1 MKLKTFARRAAAA
14 GAVLAALTLAALP
27 ALAAPKVQVST
38 TNAVADH
45 ADILSDETEQY
56 VNDVSIKLSDACG
69 AQIGVYTLDELLGST
84 TMEGF
89 AYDVFNAW
97 GLGSDDLDN
106 GVLLLLAPNEADGGD
121 YYIMRGNGLESQ
133 LSFSTLGSLLDEYME
148 PYWVNG
154 DYDTGTQKTVQALA
168 NRLCSIYGVTL
179 NSSYTDTSAPD
190 RGGPNVMGFVLLVVA
205 VLLVIWLI
213 TYLMRP
219 RGPRPPRGGGGGS
232 SKPTVDIPDDVP
244 TGLNGDDHFAY
255 IVGYPNGNVEPNG
268 NITRA
273 EVATIFFRLLT
284 EEVRTANSTQSNSLS
299 DVTRGQW
306 FNHAVSTLSSMGI
319 VKGHNDGTFAPN
331 APITRAEFA
340 AIAARFDD
348 KNTDTSS
355 KFTDIASHWAK
366 NEIGI
371 AANKGWING
380 YPDSTFRPNQYITRA
395 EAMTLVNRVLNRLP
409 ENSSDLLDSMIK
421 WPDNSDA
428 SAWYYLAVQEA
439 TNSHAYS
446 DKSKGDKY
454 EKWSKLRETRDW
466 TELEK

>member
-14 GAVLAALTLAALP
+14 GAVLAALMLAALP
-27 ALAAPKVQVST
+27 ALAAPKVQVNT

-121 YYIMRGNGLESQ
+121 YYIMRGDGLESQ

-232 SKPTVDIPDDVP
+232 S
-244 TGLNGDDHFAY
+244 F
-255 IVGYPNGNVEPNG
+255 GNNMFWYSMG
-268 NITRA
+268 RA
-273 EVATIFFRLLT
+273 SRRPRRPPPPPPPRASCKTARRRLSASRRLYKNYTIFKQKVKPERGP
-284 EEVRTANSTQSNSLS
+284 
-299 DVTRGQW
+299 TRCRNPKKDPTPISGQQVLFLKIHW
-306 FNHAVSTLSSMGI
+306 N
-319 VKGHNDGTFAPN
+319 P
-331 APITRAEFA
+331 
-340 AIAARFDD
+340 
-348 KNTDTSS
+348 TSPAGS
-355 KFTDIASHWAK
+355 KPA
-366 NEIGI
+366 
-371 AANKGWING
+371 
-380 YPDSTFRPNQYITRA
+380 
-395 EAMTLVNRVLNRLP
+395 
-409 ENSSDLLDSMIK
+409 
-421 WPDNSDA
+421 
-428 SAWYYLAVQEA
+428 
-439 TNSHAYS
+439 
-446 DKSKGDKY
+446 
-454 EKWSKLRETRDW
+454 
-466 TELEK
+466 